1 MEAPMTEPTETR
13 FSRRLDGPHLL
24 RIGVVIG
31 ALLVLLASAALTM
44 GASPAPS
51 TGASPDSA
59 TSAPPAMYPFPG
71 GRGDGFHMG
80 ADGLDG
86 RGHGMGG
93 RGFGETTITAISGSN
108 LSLKTEDGWT
118 RTIAVSS
125 STTIAKGGKT
135 VAIGDLTVGDR
146 IVFLQTRNSDGSF
159 SITSIQVV
167 LPRVGGEV
175 TARSAST
182 ITVKQPDGTSAT
194 IHVSSGT
201 TYQVPGITTPSL
213 SDISVG
219 MLVVAEG
226 TLGSD
231 GSLTATSVW
240 GHAAGQPGQPGWGP
254 GRMGHWGQPGAPTSG
269 G

>member
-1 MEAPMTEPTETR
+1 MTEPTETR
-13 FSRRLDGPHLL
+13 FSRRLDGPPLL

-51 TGASPDSA
+51 TGASPGSA
-59 TSAPPAMYPFPG
+59 TSAAAAMNPFPG
-71 GRGDGFHMG
+71 GRGDGFQMG
-80 ADGLDG
+80 AGGLDG
-86 RGHGMGG
+86 RGHGMGV
-93 RGFGETTITAISGSN
+93 RGFGEITITAVSGSN

-118 RTIAVSS
+118 RTIAATS

-135 VAIGDLTVGDR
+135 VAVGDLAVGDR
-146 IVFLQTRNSDGSF
+146 IVFMQTRNNDGSF

-167 LPRVGGEV
+167 LPRVGGKV
-175 TARSAST
+175 TVKSGST

-194 IHVSSGT
+194 IHVGSGT
-201 TYQVPGITTPSL
+201 TYQLPETTTPSL

-231 GSLTATSVW
+231 GSLTATSVR
-240 GHAAGQPGQPGWGP
+240 GHAAGQPGWGP
-254 GRMGHWGQPGAPTSG
+254 GWMHH
-269 G
+269 